1 MKDELLAKYLPSKE
15 QLGGRLPERD
25 FFFGVLCTLRN
36 QYMKDIIAD
45 AHKARYTIGDDNPKQ
60 QGIAISEA
68 WIAELEKHPFHS
80 SKLMLI
86 MLVEKPGTAIFLMKE
101 SAKLH
106 RPHAATERKEKTSQ
120 EIRWARCG
128 ELR

>member
-1 MKDELLAKYLPSKE
+1 MRDILSEAKLFLKQNDLNRMEVPSYQEISVKNLYDDAMKDELLVKYLPSKE

-45 AHKARYTIGDDNPKQ
+45 AHKARYTVADDTPKQ

-80 SKLMLI
+80 SK
-86 MLVEKPGTAIFLMKE
+86 
-101 SAKLH
+101 
-106 RPHAATERKEKTSQ
+106 
-120 EIRWARCG
+120 
-128 ELR
+128 